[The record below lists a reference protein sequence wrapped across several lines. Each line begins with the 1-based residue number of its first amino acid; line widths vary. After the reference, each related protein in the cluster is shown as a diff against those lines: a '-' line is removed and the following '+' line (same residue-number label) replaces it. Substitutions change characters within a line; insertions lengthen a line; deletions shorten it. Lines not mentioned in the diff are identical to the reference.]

1 MESVT
6 ENGVILDYFKSM
18 NYTISLIKNRFG
30 IEIKDIDVLWAI
42 SHNHIQR
49 KYIGKALFININD
62 AIAYFNTKNNIYVP
76 MGEKIKETAKKLYDC
91 WDDKPDGDVFSD
103 NDEIPKEEEYE
114 NFEFNKTCK
123 K

>member
-1 MESVT
+1 MENVT
-6 ENGVILDYFKSM
+6 ENGVILEYLKSM

-30 IEIKDIDVLWAI
+30 IEPKEIDLLWAI
-42 SHNHIQR
+42 SHNHIRR

-62 AIAYFNTKNNIYVP
+62 ALTYFNPKNNIYVP
-76 MGEKIKETAKKLYDC
+76 MGKKIKETAESLYNN
-91 WDDKPDGDVFSD
+91 WKVKPNGDVFSD

-114 NFEFNKTCK
+114 NFVFNKTCK